1 MASTTCTRK
10 GCGKTFDE
18 NNNTQADC
26 HFHPGAPVFHEG
38 MKSWSCCAT
47 INKPVTA
54 FDDFLAMPGCATGTH
69 SSEKPVAPPKATVVE
84 STPAPVSTGVNGQE
98 TYGAPVTSLPPPP
111 SRAASSSSA
120 TLKDRQPVST
130 EYVEEQDDPS
140 VTVPAG
146 ARCKRRACG
155 ATFELS
161 TSRHDTECQYHIGVP
176 LFHEGSKGYSC
187 CKRRVLDFDDFL
199 RIEGCRSGKHLFVGP
214 KPKEGRDEEEEMV
227 ECRVD
232 HYQSPRNVCVSIFGK
247 QADKEKSSVRF
258 EVEEMHVDLLLPSR
272 KRFTKSYS
280 LYGPIDPAASTFK
293 ILGTKCEVTLAKAD
307 TRSWPSITKLNENGF
322 IPQLAFSAEAILDD
336 QNKMAR

>member
-18 NNNTQADC
+18 SNNTQADC
-26 HFHPGAPVFHEG
+26 QFHPGAAVFHEG

-47 INKPVTA
+47 TNKPVTA
-54 FDDFLAMPGCATGTH
+54 FDEFLALPGCATGTH
-69 SSEKPVAPPKATVVE
+69 SSEKPVAPPKPTVVE
-84 STPAPVSTGVNGQE
+84 STPAPVATGVNGQE
-98 TYGAPVTSLPPPP
+98 T
-111 SRAASSSSA
+111 AASSSSA

-140 VTVPAG
+140 LTVPAG

-155 ATFELS
+155 ATFEPS

-214 KPKEGRDEEEEMV
+214 KPKSGQEEEDQLV

-232 HYQSPRNVCVSIFGK
+232 HYQSPRSVCVSIFGK
-247 QADKEKSSVRF
+247 QADKDRSSVRF
-258 EVEEMHVDLLLPSR
+258 EVEEVSRLKAPCVGLQTNSIALFAHLDPVRSDDL
-272 KRFTKSYS
+272 
-280 LYGPIDPAASTFK
+280 I
-293 ILGTKCEVTLAKAD
+293 
-307 TRSWPSITKLNENGF
+307 
-322 IPQLAFSAEAILDD
+322 
-336 QNKMAR
+336 